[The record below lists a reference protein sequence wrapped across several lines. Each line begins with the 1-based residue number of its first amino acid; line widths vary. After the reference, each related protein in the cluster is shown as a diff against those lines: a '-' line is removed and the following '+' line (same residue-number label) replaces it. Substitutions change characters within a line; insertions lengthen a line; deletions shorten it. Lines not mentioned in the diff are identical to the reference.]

1 MALRRLAA
9 AAAVVVLA
17 VAAGETLRQ
26 TGFGQRLEL
35 PTVDARFA
43 VRGTQPAWPGVV
55 VVGIDTPSL
64 DALGRFPFPRRVEAQ
79 MIDRL
84 REDGAR
90 VIAYDLVFDSASDPR
105 DDLALFR
112 AAERAR
118 ERLVLAADATNAAGQ
133 TFVLGGVA
141 NQRTA
146 GVSVGSVNYPDDR
159 DGVVRRIPF
168 TVEGL
173 QNYAVAVVRAAG
185 RPERR
190 VRALFN
196 AGPVLIDFPGPA
208 GTVKT
213 YSFIDVL
220 RRRVP
225 ASAIRGR
232 IVVVGA
238 TAADLQDY
246 HPVGVSTSR
255 PMSGPE
261 LEADAVATLMRG
273 APLRPVAP
281 WLNTLILLLGAA
293 LAVLAGWRARARWV
307 AVTAAVTLV
316 ALLVGAQ
323 LAFDAG
329 RVITLVAPIGALL
342 AGTVGTLG
350 TLIWIE
356 RTEIRALR
364 ERFARADQQVVD
376 AVLAQP
382 ARLRGRALAIG
393 PESVIAGYRLE
404 RLQGHGGMGVVYA
417 ATQLKL
423 QRTIALKLINP
434 DRADDLQFRTQFVTE
449 SLRAA
454 AFEHPHVIPVYD
466 AGNDDGL
473 LFIAMRL
480 VTGPTLHDELAGAP
494 LPAPLVCAMVAQVA
508 DALHHAHRAGLVH
521 GDVKPANVLIDHR
534 TGGAAP
540 HCYLT
545 DFGVSHDRRAAAEPA
560 AGGWAGTSA
569 YAAPEQRAGHAPGP
583 PADIYSLGRI
593 LFQGLCGRLP
603 RDGETAPS
611 GVWPSVPPVLD
622 AIVARALAV
631 DPADRYPDA
640 IDLAQA
646 LSEAVGGGR
655 VELSPDPGAV
665 TASIADPTQPP
676 S

>member
-1 MALRRLAA
+1 
-9 AAAVVVLA
+9 
-17 VAAGETLRQ
+17 
-26 TGFGQRLEL
+26 
-35 PTVDARFA
+35 
-43 VRGTQPAWPGVV
+43 
-55 VVGIDTPSL
+55 
-64 DALGRFPFPRRVEAQ
+64 

-84 REDGAR
+84 RKDGAR
-90 VIAYDLVFDSASDPR
+90 VIAYDLVFDSASDPQ
-105 DDLALFR
+105 DDLALFQASQR
-112 AAERAR
+112 AGR
-118 ERLVLAADATNAAGQ
+118 RLVLAADATNAAGQ

-141 NQRTA
+141 NQRKA
-146 GVSVGSVNYPDDR
+146 GVTVGSVNYPEDR
-159 DGVVRRIPF
+159 DGVVRRIPAAI
-168 TVEGL
+168 EGL
-173 QNYAVAVVRAAG
+173 QNYAVAVARAAG
-185 RPERR
+185 RPESR
-190 VRALFN
+190 VRALFD
-196 AGPVLIDFPGPA
+196 AGSALIDFPGPA
-208 GTVKT
+208 GTVKP
-213 YSFIDVL
+213 YSFVDVL
-220 RRRVP
+220 RGRVP

-238 TAADLQDY
+238 TAADLQDF
-246 HPVGVSTSR
+246 HPVGFSTSQ

-261 LEADAVATLMRG
+261 LEADAIATLMRG

-281 WLNTLILLLGAA
+281 WLDTLILLLS
-293 LAVLAGWRARARWV
+293 AVLPMLAGRRARARWV
-307 AVTAAVTLV
+307 AVTGAVTLA

-329 RVITLVAPIGALL
+329 RVIALAAPIGALL
-342 AGTVGTLG
+342 VGTVGALA
-350 TLIWIE
+350 TLIWID
-356 RTEIRALR
+356 RAEIRALR

-382 ARLRGRALAIG
+382 DRLRGRALAIG

-434 DRADDLQFRTQFVTE
+434 DRADDPQFRTQFVTE

-454 AFEHPHVIPVYD
+454 ALEHPHVIPVYD

-480 VTGPTLHDELAGAP
+480 VTGPTLHEELAAAP
-494 LPAPLVCAMVAQVA
+494 LPAPLVAAMVAQIA
-508 DALHHAHRAGLVH
+508 DALHHAHGAGLVH

-534 TGGAAP
+534 SASAAP

-545 DFGVSHDRRAAAEPA
+545 DFGVSHDRRAAAQA
-560 AGGWAGTSA
+560 AASGWAGTSA
-569 YAAPEQRAGHAPGP
+569 YAAPEQRAGHTPGP

-622 AIVARALAV
+622 PIVARALAV

-640 IDLAQA
+640 IELAEA
-646 LSEAVGGGR
+646 LIGALGGER
-655 VELSPDPGAV
+655 VAPSPDPDA
-665 TASIADPTQPP
+665 AMPSLADPTQPP
-676 S
+676 A